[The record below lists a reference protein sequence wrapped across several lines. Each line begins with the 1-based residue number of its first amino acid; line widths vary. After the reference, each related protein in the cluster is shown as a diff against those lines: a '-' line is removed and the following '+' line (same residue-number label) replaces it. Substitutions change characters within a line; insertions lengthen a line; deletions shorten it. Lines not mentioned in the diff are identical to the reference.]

1 MGAAGG
7 DRSTLGSATAKGA
20 AGGDRSTPERAAA
33 RGAAGGDWSTPG
45 SATARGAAG
54 GDRSTPGSATARGAA
69 GGDWSTPG
77 SATARGAAGG
87 DRSTPG
93 NATAR
98 GAAGGDRSTPENTA
112 AWGAAGSDR
121 STPENTA
128 AWGAAGSDRST
139 RGRAAVRGAAGG
151 DQSTPRSATARGA
164 AGGDRST
171 PGSVTARGAAGGD
184 RSTPGSAT
192 ARGAAGGDRST
203 PGSATNR
210 GAAGGDRSTPG
221 SATARGAAGGDR
233 STPGSA
239 TARGAVGGDRS
250 TLGSATARGAAGGDW
265 STPERAAAR
274 GAAGGDRS
282 TRGSATAR
290 GAAGGDWSTPGSATA
305 RGAAGGDR
313 STPGSATARGAAGG
327 DRSTPDRAAARGAV
341 IGRPGAAVGG
351 VVPTFGGLLPNHMRV
366 CRAAEAERRAQALG
380 STPSLV
386 ETGTQERPTPR
397 EFGDEAWAG
406 VTSWEWEAFFSVV
419 AVGGR
424 TVRRIPQRAR
434 PGVLDALCCV
444 LKRLKSRP
452 GDEAATLLLL
462 AFPRLILAVP
472 PKPGIG
478 QKALIIER
486 LGAFW
491 EGRWREL
498 FDSAMVAA
506 RPAVRPLA
514 YTCSDQDPDAIR
526 LSRCRSRCKVGEWSR
541 GLACLTAGELARP
554 SEAMVQSLR
563 EKHPGSTSEVP
574 QWVRDFTVD
583 APQRPP
589 LTADILARTIH
600 TAARAS
606 AAGPSG
612 WVTEH
617 LRDTFLTEP
626 SCLSH
631 LLEVFNQW
639 VAGQVPERARP
650 WLAASNLVGLSK
662 PNGDVRPVA
671 IGEVL
676 PRILAR
682 ALCISLRPT
691 MASYFL
697 PCNQLGAG
705 TRAGVEILTHSFR
718 SALATHPDWCAL
730 QIDVANAFNS
740 FHRHAMFEGL
750 RESPFSGLIPFLRV
764 FYGTPSDLYL
774 RAGPF
779 VQSLES
785 ARGSRQGD
793 PLGPFLFAFTQQQ
806 VMESVTREFRDL
818 LFLSYADDTYILG
831 PAARIL
837 EAFGV
842 LRERLE
848 WVGLEVQAHK
858 CRFWEREG
866 GDVER
871 ALPLGMQR
879 VEEGLTVVGVP
890 IGEEGWE
897 VTRLRE
903 RLRQLQAPLPWLPL
917 LDHPQMASH
926 LLAIAVSAR
935 PMYLARTMPPRPE
948 VVEAFRD
955 WDSCLEDCFE
965 QLFPPG
971 TWEHDPDRSRR
982 ARMQLHLPVR
992 LGGFGIRAAASLSPL
1007 SYVCGWAQA
1016 ARDIAQ
1022 LGVAGEEAMF
1032 AEYLTTSAGA
1042 EFLDPWFAKALE
1054 QLPATIR
1061 QEMPG
1066 LPLCVAAPPL
1076 RLFQARQRL
1085 LAVEELQKLRRSAR
1099 DDATL
1104 ARFTSLQGPG
1114 AGAWVSAVPA
1124 HSDLTFTAAEWGIAA
1139 AIRLGLPI
1147 QQLQVAGRCVC
1158 GTAYVDPADPHHAL
1172 RCKHQHGPSRVH
1184 DEVKFVVAKIS
1195 KASGGVVT
1203 MEDSVVLQGKRVD
1216 VAVRRPM
1223 AGEAHALEISVR
1235 RPMRASNRRGG
1246 KRMGASWLRQQGDA
1260 HVGLAVSRGACRE
1273 DDTVFSAYLLGS
1285 LKALIGVA
1293 LQRAQA
1299 RVILLR
1305 EASSM
1310 GGINVDLVDR
1320 EWDDGDAEGGAL
1332 WVEAPYMV
1340 DSVL

>member
-1 MGAAGG
+1 M
-7 DRSTLGSATAKGA
+7 
-20 AGGDRSTPERAAA
+20 
-33 RGAAGGDWSTPG
+33 
-45 SATARGAAG
+45 
-54 GDRSTPGSATARGAA
+54 
-69 GGDWSTPG
+69 
-77 SATARGAAGG
+77 
-87 DRSTPG
+87 
-93 NATAR
+93 
-98 GAAGGDRSTPENTA
+98 
-112 AWGAAGSDR
+112 
-121 STPENTA
+121 
-128 AWGAAGSDRST
+128 
-139 RGRAAVRGAAGG
+139 
-151 DQSTPRSATARGA
+151 
-164 AGGDRST
+164 
-171 PGSVTARGAAGGD
+171 
-184 RSTPGSAT
+184 
-192 ARGAAGGDRST
+192 
-203 PGSATNR
+203 
-210 GAAGGDRSTPG
+210 
-221 SATARGAAGGDR
+221 
-233 STPGSA
+233 
-239 TARGAVGGDRS
+239 
-250 TLGSATARGAAGGDW
+250 
-265 STPERAAAR
+265 
-274 GAAGGDRS
+274 
-282 TRGSATAR
+282 
-290 GAAGGDWSTPGSATA
+290 
-305 RGAAGGDR
+305 
-313 STPGSATARGAAGG
+313 
-327 DRSTPDRAAARGAV
+327 
-341 IGRPGAAVGG
+341 
-351 VVPTFGGLLPNHMRV
+351 
-366 CRAAEAERRAQALG
+366 
-380 STPSLV
+380 
-386 ETGTQERPTPR
+386 
-397 EFGDEAWAG
+397 
-406 VTSWEWEAFFSVV
+406 
-419 AVGGR
+419 
-424 TVRRIPQRAR
+424 
-434 PGVLDALCCV
+434 
-444 LKRLKSRP
+444 
-452 GDEAATLLLL
+452 
-462 AFPRLILAVP
+462 P

-478 QKALIIER
+478 QKALITER

-498 FDSAMVAA
+498 FDFAMAAA
-506 RPAVRPLA
+506 RPAIRPLS
-514 YTCSDQDPDAIR
+514 YTRSVHDPDAIR

-554 SEAMVQSLR
+554 SEVMVQSLR
-563 EKHPGSTSEVP
+563 EKHPASAGEVP
-574 QWVRDFTVD
+574 QWVRNFTID
-583 APQRPP
+583 TAQRPS
-589 LTADILARTIH
+589 LTTDILARAIH

-626 SCLSH
+626 TCLSH

-682 ALCISLRPT
+682 ALCISLRPA
-691 MASYFL
+691 MVSYFL

-705 TRAGVEILTHSFR
+705 TR
-718 SALATHPDWCAL
+718 
-730 QIDVANAFNS
+730 
-740 FHRHAMFEGL
+740 
-750 RESPFSGLIPFLRV
+750 
-764 FYGTPSDLYL
+764 
-774 RAGPF
+774 
-779 VQSLES
+779 
-785 ARGSRQGD
+785 
-793 PLGPFLFAFTQQQ
+793 QQ
-806 VMESVTREFRDL
+806 VMEPVTREFKDL

-866 GDVER
+866 KEVER
-871 ALPLGMQR
+871 ALPLGMQQ
-879 VEEGLTVVGVP
+879 VDEGLILVGVP
-890 IGEEGWE
+890 IGEEVWE
-897 VTRLRE
+897 
-903 RLRQLQAPLPWLPL
+903 
-917 LDHPQMASH
+917 MASH

-971 TWEHDPDRSRR
+971 TWEQDPDRSRR

-1032 AEYLTTSAGA
+1032 AEYLTTSIGA
-1042 EFLDPWFAKALE
+1042 EFLDPWFVKALE

-1061 QEMPG
+1061 HEIPG
-1066 LPLCVAAPPL
+1066 LPLCVAAPPV
-1076 RLFQARQRL
+1076 RLFQARQRQ
-1085 LAVEELQKLRRSAR
+1085 LAVEELHPLRRLAR

-1139 AIRLGLPI
+1139 AIRLGLPT

-1158 GTAYVDPADPHHAL
+1158 RTAYVDPADPHHAL
-1172 RCKHQHGPSRVH
+1172 RCRHQHGPSRVH
-1184 DEVKFVVAKIS
+1184 DEVKFAVAKIS

-1203 MEDSVVLQGKRVD
+1203 LEDSVVLQGKRVD
-1216 VAVRRPM
+1216 VAMRRPM
-1223 AGEAHALEISVR
+1223 AGEAHALEISVADPLSLSPSLLGQCGRQIGVAAREWER
-1235 RPMRASNRRGG
+1235 RKTSDYAPLLARNRGVQFTPLIVETWGCLGG
-1246 KRMGASWLRQQGDA
+1246 RFQRWLRQQGDA

-1273 DDTVFSAYLLGS
+1273 DDSVFSAYLLGS

-1299 RVILLR
+1299 RVILLQA
-1305 EASSM
+1305 ASSM
-1310 GGINVDLVDR
+1310 GGINVDLADR
-1320 EWDDGDAEGGAL
+1320 ERDDVDVEGKAL

-1340 DSVL
+1340 DTLM